1 MNEKSARLINE
12 GKNREKMKVEL
23 IIPIEGL
30 HGKLRRD
37 GYYFRKYRGQQIVQK
52 CPNREGHVKTEAEA
66 SKQPKAGSRC
76 RIKSGVN
83 EQSNKPLKERK
94 KKMAKIT
101 MMSGIASISG
111 RVGNCC
117 FRTMKATG
125 KVYMHQVKD
134 NSQKSRVKRPAN
146 EAMVRQRKRFSE
158 IAKIVMQMKAEGS
171 KKSRKQLWKIATQV
185 YDAENQ

>member
-1 MNEKSARLINE
+1 
-12 GKNREKMKVEL
+12 
-23 IIPIEGL
+23 
-30 HGKLRRD
+30 
-37 GYYFRKYRGQQIVQK
+37 
-52 CPNREGHVKTEAEA
+52 
-66 SKQPKAGSRC
+66 
-76 RIKSGVN
+76 
-83 EQSNKPLKERK
+83 
-94 KKMAKIT
+94 MAKIT

-134 NSQKSRVKRPAN
+134 KSQESRVKRTAS

-158 IAKIVMQMKAEGS
+158 IAKMVMQMKAEGS
-171 KKSRKQLWKIATQV
+171 KKSRKQLWKIATKA

>member
-1 MNEKSARLINE
+1 MNGGQTRSRNSRTQDTEGRRGSRNDAR
-12 GKNREKMKVEL
+12 KMHREKPAFNAGEQKKENRG
-23 IIPIEGL
+23 IP
-30 HGKLRRD
+30 
-37 GYYFRKYRGQQIVQK
+37 RG
-52 CPNREGHVKTEAEA
+52 T
-66 SKQPKAGSRC
+66 
-76 RIKSGVN
+76 
-83 EQSNKPLKERK
+83 EQSNKPLKERKK

-134 NSQKSRVKRPAN
+134 ERRKVKGERPAS

-158 IAKIVMQMKAEGS
+158 IAKMVMQMKAEGS
-171 KKSRKQLWKIATQV
+171 KKSRKQLWKIATKA
-185 YDAENQ
+185 YESNA